1 MASSKRIAL
10 LVHGFNVRDHGEGT
24 IGRFRPFLISRGW
37 DNIMFKMGWM
47 GFLRVYLHNKK
58 HARRLAA
65 AASNAKKA
73 GNATVIA
80 VGHSNG
86 CAIIHM
92 ATTQFNA
99 PIDRICYINPALE
112 KDKVP
117 GGLVGQIDVWYSPS
131 DRSVKLAK
139 YLPRH
144 LWGEMGS
151 TGYVGDD
158 LRFTNFNKEDMVVSS
173 REHSDFAAAEKL
185 SFFGPLIANRLVTG
199 L

>member
-1 MASSKRIAL
+1 MPTSNKIAL
-10 LVHGFNVRDHGEGT
+10 LVHGYNVRDHGEKT

-37 DNIMFKMGWM
+37 DTIMFRMGWM
-47 GFLRVYLHNKK
+47 GLIQVYLQNKK

-65 AASNAKKA
+65 AASNAKKQTKA
-73 GNATVIA
+73 KVIA

-92 ATTQFNA
+92 AATQFNA

-112 KDKVP
+112 KDMVP
-117 GGLVGQIDVWYSPS
+117 GKQVKQIDVWYSPS
-131 DRSVKLAK
+131 DRPVQLAK

-144 LWGEMGS
+144 IWGEMGS
-151 TGYVGDD
+151 TGYVGED
-158 LRFTNFNKEDMVVSS
+158 LRFTNFNKEDMAVSS
-173 REHSDFAAAEKL
+173 NEHSDFAAAEKL
-185 SFFGPLIANRLVTG
+185 SFFGPLIANRLIQG